1 MLLPLRCLVLKQVL
15 LDLLLRRV
23 TRRVVV
29 KVGTR
34 TLQATQHRQFRR
46 LTRLIPLLEAPVD
59 LVEMVEMIQKYSQI
73 PERGPPLRDLM
84 AHLLPLEEIKMIDLD
99 QTP

>member
-1 MLLPLRCLVLKQVL
+1 M
-15 LDLLLRRV
+15 
-23 TRRVVV
+23 

-34 TLQATQHRQFRR
+34 MLQATQHRKFRR
-46 LTRLIPLLEAPVD
+46 LILLIPLLEALVD

-73 PERGPPLRDLM
+73 PERGLPLRDLM
-84 AHLLPLEEIKMIDLD
+84 AHLLPLEEVKVIDLD